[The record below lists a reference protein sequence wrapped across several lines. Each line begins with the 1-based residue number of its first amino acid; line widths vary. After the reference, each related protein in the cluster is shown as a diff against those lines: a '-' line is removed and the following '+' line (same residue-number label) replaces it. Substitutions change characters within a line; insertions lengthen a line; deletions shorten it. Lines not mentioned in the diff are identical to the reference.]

1 MKGQAAKRP
10 KSLVP
15 VERVEKTILLVR
27 GQKVILDADLAKL
40 YGVNTKRLN
49 EQVKRNR
56 QRFPEDFMF
65 QLTAEEKAEVV
76 ANCDHL
82 SGLKFSRS
90 LPHAFTEHGAI
101 MVASVLNTPR
111 AIEAS
116 IFVVRAFVKLREV
129 LATHKQLAW
138 KFADLDKRIKD
149 HDEKI
154 EAIFEAIRQLVSP
167 PEKPRKKIGFE
178 VKEKRAGYGK
188 GAKRNKG

>member
-1 MKGQAAKRP
+1 MTGKHAM
-10 KSLVP
+10 VP

-27 GQKVILDADLAKL
+27 GHKVILDADLAKL

-90 LPHAFTEHGAI
+90 LPPAFTEHGAI

-116 IFVVRAFVKLREV
+116 IFVVLAFVKLREV
-129 LATHKQLAW
+129 LATHKQLAR
-138 KFADLDKRIKD
+138 KFADLDKPIKD

-167 PEKPRKKIGFE
+167 PEKPRKKIGFL
-178 VKEKRAGYGK
+178 VKEKRAGSGK
-188 GAKRNKG
+188 GAKTKKK